1 MAGIYIHIPF
11 CRQACSYCNFHF
23 STQLKHQDLLVNAL
37 VRELEIRAKDW
48 QDTQFN
54 TVYFGGG
61 TPSVLSI
68 TQVEKLFKSIAKHY
82 QLASLEEFTLEANP
96 DDITLEKLQAWKSLG
111 IHRLSLGIQSFR
123 DEDLQLLNRSHSNS
137 QSFKAIELAQKAG
150 FDKFNIDL
158 IYGIPGLTSDAWKA
172 NLNQVA
178 ELGMQHLSAY
188 ALTVEEK
195 TTLAYQVEIGKV
207 SLTSDEE
214 QAQHFK
220 ILQDWAQEKGY
231 LHYEL
236 SNLALPGQEA
246 IHNSNYWNNSRYLGI
261 GPGAHGFRDNL
272 RYQNMANNAGYL
284 NSIAKGNLNQEVEKL
299 SRLDVLNEKIMTGL
313 RLAKGLNLG
322 LVQELAGPHYNQLE
336 KDIKLLLSK
345 DLIQLKEGHICV
357 KAEHRFLSD
366 GIAAELFQ
374 V

>member
-1 MAGIYIHIPF
+1 M
-11 CRQACSYCNFHF
+11 
-23 STQLKHQDLLVNAL
+23 

-299 SRLDVLNEKIMTGL
+299 SRLDVLNEK
-313 RLAKGLNLG
+313 
-322 LVQELAGPHYNQLE
+322 
-336 KDIKLLLSK
+336 
-345 DLIQLKEGHICV
+345 
-357 KAEHRFLSD
+357 
-366 GIAAELFQ
+366 
-374 V
+374 